1 VNRRQRARYV
11 VLVVLLGHVVLI
23 SAQVDLRETGSSP
36 LEVVAFGVFSE
47 AQALVSTGINGF
59 QRSWRRYVAL
69 RDVEVENGVLREQLS
84 ELTFRLQQ
92 ERSLTSRTESLQRLL
107 DLRKSIPIRTQSARV
122 IGVDATPY
130 FRIVTID
137 RGSSDGV
144 RSNLA
149 VVAPEGVVGRVIDPV
164 SRRTSKVQLLIDR
177 NAAAGARLERTR
189 VVGVV
194 SAGTGES
201 RLSLN
206 YVSNFTDVIDG
217 DVVVTSGTDGI
228 YPKGFVIGRVTS
240 AGRSD
245 GLYKNIH
252 IQPEVDFSGLEYVL
266 VVMVARG
273 EDFSDSLEKGV
284 SQ

>member
-1 VNRRQRARYV
+1 MNRRQRARYV

-122 IGVDATPY
+122 IAVDATPY

-217 DVVVTSGTDGI
+217 DVVVTSGADGI

>member
-1 VNRRQRARYV
+1 M
-11 VLVVLLGHVVLI
+11 LVVLLGHVVLI
-23 SAQVDLRETGSSP
+23 SAQVDLSETGSSP

>member
-1 VNRRQRARYV
+1 

>member
-1 VNRRQRARYV
+1 MNRRQRARYV

>member
-1 VNRRQRARYV
+1 MNRRQRARYV

-23 SAQVDLRETGSSP
+23 SAQVDLSETGSSP

>member
-1 VNRRQRARYV
+1 MNRRQRARYV

-217 DVVVTSGTDGI
+217 DVVVTSGADGI

>member
-23 SAQVDLRETGSSP
+23 SAQVDLSETGSSP

>member
-1 VNRRQRARYV
+1 M
-11 VLVVLLGHVVLI
+11 LVVLLGHVVLI

>member
-1 VNRRQRARYV
+1 MNRRQRARYV

-23 SAQVDLRETGSSP
+23 SAQVDLRGTGSSP